1 MREGWKI
8 CERQGINPRKVSPT
22 KYYYL
27 PFFLLI
33 PFTKWIYRQKGMQ
46 DRFEGHVQHSPEE
59 MKDMYYT
66 LLQLGKKYGIN
77 IPVYESY
84 LPYLKEID

>member
-8 CERQGINPRKVSPT
+8 CKRQGINPRKVSPT

-33 PFTKWIYRQKGMQ
+33 PFTNWIYRQKGMQ

-77 IPVYESY
+77 MPVYESY